1 MGSIDWRE
9 REERGVGWENRQ
21 EGKRGEGSG
30 WGE

>member
-1 MGSIDWRE
+1 MGRIDRSE
-9 REERGVGWENRQ
+9 MEKRGGDWENRQ